1 MDSGQDSAQ
10 TKQAKK
16 SKKWPKVLLAVVL
29 VVSLAGNAFLV
40 FEKLN
45 TKQEKNMTG
54 AVCGDDVIENYN
66 KLYSELTTNN
76 TNSEQNSNLIKEIE
90 AKENYKEDINCVYI
104 SYLNGL
110 LSGSYSSEYYNL
122 VKKMVSEGKS
132 PSMKIVKLYS
142 ISEMDTLNNS
152 LSGNQQV
159 GGYSGE

>member
-1 MDSGQDSAQ
+1 MDLGQDSAQ
-10 TKQAKK
+10 TKQAKN

-29 VVSLAGNAFLV
+29 VASLAGNAFLV

-54 AVCGDDVIENYN
+54 AVCGDDVIEKYN
-66 KLYSELTTNN
+66 ELYAELTTNN
-76 TNSEQNSNLIKEIE
+76 RNSEQNSSLIKEIE

-104 SYLNGL
+104 SYLSGI

-122 VKKMVSEGKS
+122 LKKIVSEGKS

-142 ISEMDTLNNS
+142 ASEMDALNDKLNGS
-152 LSGNQQV
+152 QQV